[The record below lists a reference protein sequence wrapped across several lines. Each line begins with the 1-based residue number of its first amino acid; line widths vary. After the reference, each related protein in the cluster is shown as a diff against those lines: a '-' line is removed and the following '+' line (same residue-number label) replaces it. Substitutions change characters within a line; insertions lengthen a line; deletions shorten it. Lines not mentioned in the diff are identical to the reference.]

1 MTDIYNHLARC
12 DFSQMDSKTL
22 SEVRNQSEDAF
33 NGIMAGIHG
42 MGNMA
47 FWATDSENYSDD
59 LAAKDLRSLGEAL
72 MYLPRIAAALNDN
85 AQNAQFEIWHREGF
99 PKW

>member
-1 MTDIYNHLARC
+1 MTDIYNHLARN

-22 SEVRNQSEDAF
+22 NEVRNQSEAAF
-33 NGIMAGIHG
+33 DGIMSGIQS
-42 MGNMA
+42 MGSMA
-47 FWATDSENYSDD
+47 FWATGGENYSDD

>member
-22 SEVRNQSEDAF
+22 NEVRNQSEAAF
-33 NGIMAGIHG
+33 DGVMSGIQS
-42 MGNMA
+42 MGSMA
-47 FWATDSENYSDD
+47 FWAKDSENYSDD